1 MTNLILLI
9 IVALA
14 GYLLAGLIHKI
25 PYAFKGA
32 PKFNSPHISE
42 KRINEILLQEN
53 HGEDIDGVV
62 DNVKTSNSKLSFSL
76 KNSEIVRNEN

>member
-14 GYLLAGLIHKI
+14 GYLLAGVIHKI

-32 PKFNSPHISE
+32 KKSNLPHISE

-53 HGEDIDGVV
+53 HGDDIDGVV
-62 DNVKTSNSKLSFSL
+62 DHVKTSNPKLPFSL
-76 KNSEIVRNEN
+76 KNSEIVSNEN